1 MSYCMTE
8 SQDASNLPLCKE
20 IGEYICAA
28 YPGYSWHIRIDGG
41 ALIIK
46 NMSISAQAAMI
57 KHLSELDDGG
67 KRKKEVV
74 MAAGYLLEA
83 AGLSRRGK
91 ISPENAKTMEGLPKG
106 EKFKPLPD
114 FNSTK
119 IIVSDR

>member
-1 MSYCMTE
+1 M
-8 SQDASNLPLCKE
+8 CKE

-28 YPGYSWHIRIDGG
+28 YPGYTWHIRIDGG

-46 NMSISAQAAMI
+46 NFSISSTAAMV
-57 KHLSELDDGG
+57 KHMKDLDDGG

-91 ISPENAKTMEGLPKG
+91 EGNVTATKLEGMSKG
-106 EKFKPLPD
+106 EKFQPIAGPEPKL
-114 FNSTK
+114 
-119 IIVSDR
+119 IVSDR